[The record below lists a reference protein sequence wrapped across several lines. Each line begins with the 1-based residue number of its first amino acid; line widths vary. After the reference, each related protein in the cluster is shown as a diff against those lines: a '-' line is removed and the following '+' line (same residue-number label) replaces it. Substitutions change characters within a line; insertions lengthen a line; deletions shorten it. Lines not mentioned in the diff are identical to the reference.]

1 MKKTVFRLAFSKLRY
16 HKSRTLLTGISIML
30 TTMLLMAIGTTGIGS
45 IDMSRQLAVAQ
56 SNYHAA
62 FRLTQPEQLSILSK
76 HINVESLNTIEP
88 FAQIIYGKM
97 NGTLSLSE
105 TVKDGIYISNFE
117 LIEGHLPEQE
127 NEICSLPAFFERV
140 GAEPVVGGTV
150 TLSFRVNGKGE
161 IQTKEFTICNRKRE
175 RRGFDLAHL

>member
-105 TVKDGIYISNFE
+105 TVKDVI
-117 LIEGHLPEQE
+117 
-127 NEICSLPAFFERV
+127 
-140 GAEPVVGGTV
+140 
-150 TLSFRVNGKGE
+150 
-161 IQTKEFTICNRKRE
+161 
-175 RRGFDLAHL
+175 